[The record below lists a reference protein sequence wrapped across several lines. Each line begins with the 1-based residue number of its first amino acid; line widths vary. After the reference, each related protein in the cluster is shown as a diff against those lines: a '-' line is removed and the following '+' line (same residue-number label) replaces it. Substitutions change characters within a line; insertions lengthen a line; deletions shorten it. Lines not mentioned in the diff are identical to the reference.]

1 MIPRFL
7 SKESGF
13 YSRVHSRCSFLQIP
27 ESSAGR
33 ISLFSLPQDPE
44 FLPPRAHV
52 LPPSSLSRS
61 YIIPKPTSVSVV
73 FSINET
79 DDTDR
84 SLMQVFLLEF
94 SEAKRTVAGSPSVT
108 FSRDEPNDLHGMV
121 KEKPSVG
128 FLSFGMGFEGWR
140 MDCSL
145 QRRKCG
151 GESRREGRGA
161 AQLLPLLSGLPCE
174 VE

>member
-1 MIPRFL
+1 MASIHEYILAAPFYKYLKALQDGSL
-7 SKESGF
+7 SSLYPKILSF
-13 YSRVHSRCSFLQIP
+13 YLHEPMYSFFP
-27 ESSAGR
+27 
-33 ISLFSLPQDPE
+33 
-44 FLPPRAHV
+44 
-52 LPPSSLSRS
+52 SLSRS
-61 YIIPKPTSVSVV
+61 YIIPKPTSVSIV

-94 SEAKRTVAGSPSVT
+94 SEAKRTVVGSPSVT
-108 FSRDEPNDLHGMV
+108 FARDEPNDLHGMV

-128 FLSFGMGFEGWR
+128 FLSFGMGFDGR
-140 MDCSL
+140 GMDYSL

-151 GESRREGRGA
+151 GKARREGRGA
-161 AQLLPLLSGLPCE
+161 AQLLPLLFGLSCE